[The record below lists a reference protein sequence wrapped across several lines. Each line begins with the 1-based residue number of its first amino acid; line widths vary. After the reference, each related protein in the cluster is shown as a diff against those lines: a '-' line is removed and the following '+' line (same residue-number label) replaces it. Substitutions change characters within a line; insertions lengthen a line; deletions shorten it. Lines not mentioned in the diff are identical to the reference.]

1 MGNLTLENLERFNAQ
16 NGGPPGR
23 SSAGN
28 DVASIYTHSV
38 IDGEYEGFEL
48 FTKLFLDQK
57 YGLS

>member
-1 MGNLTLENLERFNAQ
+1 MENLTLENLERFNAQ

-38 IDGEYEGFEL
+38 VDGEYASFEL
-48 FTKLFLDQK
+48 FTHLFLDPD
-57 YGLS
+57 YGLP